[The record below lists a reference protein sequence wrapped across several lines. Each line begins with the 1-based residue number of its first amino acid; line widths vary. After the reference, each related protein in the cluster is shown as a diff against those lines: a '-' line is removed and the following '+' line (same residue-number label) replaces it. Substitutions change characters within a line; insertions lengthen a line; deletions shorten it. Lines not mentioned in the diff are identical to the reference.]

1 MYNYSLKLKYRNES
15 ETDETFQKDFL
26 DALNIKTFDYEIV
39 KKSMNELYTIHKESF
54 SNCIKLIQK
63 NNKYPF
69 TLSDIMAFQI
79 LFSWHNFFETHQIL
93 GKLKENTTQI
103 NPANN
108 ELLTHLQK
116 CFE

>member
-15 ETDETFQKDFL
+15 ETDETFQKEFL

-79 LFSWHNFFETHQIL
+79 LFSRHNFFETHQIL
-93 GKLKENTTQI
+93 GKLKENTAQI